1 MRRLFTADFHL
12 GMKDILK
19 YENRPF
25 KTIEEMDKHFI
36 MECCRKAKVYKETL
50 EDGKQLTIDRDV
62 IIHVGDLAMFGEK
75 GLTINPQILVSQIPA
90 MFINLKGNHDVNNKV
105 KSIGNVLRTKIGK
118 HSEVSISH
126 YPSYDRHAEGT
137 FKEGDI
143 HICGHVH
150 GKWKHCLDMT
160 NKVLNINVGVDVW
173 NYTIVTEDEL
183 IEYIDKVMKF
193 DKNQL
198 QRIIKA
204 ADGRYVR
211 V

>member
-1 MRRLFTADFHL
+1 
-12 GMKDILK
+12 
-19 YENRPF
+19 
-25 KTIEEMDKHFI
+25 
-36 MECCRKAKVYKETL
+36 
-50 EDGKQLTIDRDV
+50 
-62 IIHVGDLAMFGEK
+62 
-75 GLTINPQILVSQIPA
+75 

-118 HSEVSISH
+118 HLEVSISH

-193 DKNQL
+193 DKN
-198 QRIIKA
+198 
-204 ADGRYVR
+204 
-211 V
+211 